1 MICITGLI
9 GAGKSTVAQMLR
21 ARGQT
26 VADADVELH
35 FLYQN
40 DEALRAEIVQSFG
53 KEALRNEAGHKEI
66 NRQYLAKIVFQNS
79 EKLKLLEGITH
90 PVLFE
95 RMLALD
101 APFWEVPLLAK
112 WPQAVEAATSIWV
125 VTAPENV
132 RLERLIKRG
141 LARED
146 ALARME
152 AQKKLP
158 ALPAEKCVAIG
169 NGDDNKMP
177 VLPGV
182 SGLHG

>member
-1 MICITGLI
+1 MKGQNLVCITGLI

-21 ARGQT
+21 ARGQV
-26 VADADVELH
+26 VADADSELH

-40 DEALRAEIVQSFG
+40 DEALQTEIVIYFG
-53 KEALRNEAGHKEI
+53 SEALKNGQI
-66 NRQYLAKIVFQNS
+66 NRQYLAKIVFQDA

-95 RMLALD
+95 RMLATS

-125 VTAPENV
+125 VTAPESV
-132 RLERLIKRG
+132 RLERLVKRG
-141 LARED
+141 LSRED

-152 AQKKLP
+152 AQRKLP
-158 ALPAEKCVAIG
+158 ALPAEKCVGIG
-169 NGDDNKMP
+169 NGRDDVMP
-177 VLPGV
+177 ILP
-182 SGLHG
+182 GLHG